1 MPAIEFTVVAEHLF
15 VDDELSM
22 EGLELLATLVRL
34 ADDGKMDQRGISKA
48 RRECSQGACQFDEL
62 LDELVEQGYIRY
74 HLPTER
80 RSEKR
85 QWMVRPIDNEQ
96 AA

>member
-22 EGLELLATLVRL
+22 EGLELLATLVSRSQSGVL
-34 ADDGKMDQRGISKA
+34 DQQSVSKA
-48 RRECSQGACQFDEL
+48 RQDNPYGVSQFDEL

-85 QWMVRPIDNEQ
+85 NWMIRPIGNKQ
-96 AA
+96 VA

>member
-15 VDDELSM
+15 VDDEISM
-22 EGLELLATLVRL
+22 EGLELLAMLVSQS
-34 ADDGKMDQRGISKA
+34 DSGKLDQKGILEA
-48 RRECSQGACQFDEL
+48 RRGSSHGVSQFDEL

-80 RSEKR
+80 QSDKR

-96 AA
+96 AV

>member
-22 EGLELLATLVRL
+22 EGLELLAALVSQS
-34 ADDGKMDQRGISKA
+34 DNGKLDISKA
-48 RRECSQGACQFDEL
+48 RRESSHGTRQFDDL

-85 QWMVRPIDNEQ
+85 QWMVRPIDNEH

>member
-1 MPAIEFTVVAEHLF
+1 MPAIEFTVVAEDLF
-15 VDDELSM
+15 VDDDLSI
-22 EGLELLATLVRL
+22 EGLELLATLVRQ
-34 ADDGKMDQRGISKA
+34 ADNGMMNQRSIAKA
-48 RRECSQGACQFDEL
+48 RQESSQGASHFDEL
-62 LDELVEQGYIRY
+62 LDELVEHGYIRY

-85 QWMVRPIDNEQ
+85 QWIVRPTDNEQ